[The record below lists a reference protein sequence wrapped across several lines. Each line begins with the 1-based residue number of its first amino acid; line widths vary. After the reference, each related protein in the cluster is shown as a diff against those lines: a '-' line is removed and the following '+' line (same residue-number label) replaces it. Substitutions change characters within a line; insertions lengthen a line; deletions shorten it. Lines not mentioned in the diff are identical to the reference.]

1 MRLAHRPAGGRPAAD
16 PRPVIRRGGAGLFDD
31 RVDDACELHGSGDER
46 RVAAGDFHGFDAEA
60 LTGRVVRAVHKDEI
74 HDGLRGTE
82 SAPAFLKSTPGVG

>member
-1 MRLAHRPAGGRPAAD
+1 VLGINHIAFRTPD
-16 PRPVIRRGGAGLFDD
+16 PVGLRAFYL
-31 RVDDACELHGSGDER
+31 ELL
-46 RVAAGDFHGFDAEA
+46 DAEA